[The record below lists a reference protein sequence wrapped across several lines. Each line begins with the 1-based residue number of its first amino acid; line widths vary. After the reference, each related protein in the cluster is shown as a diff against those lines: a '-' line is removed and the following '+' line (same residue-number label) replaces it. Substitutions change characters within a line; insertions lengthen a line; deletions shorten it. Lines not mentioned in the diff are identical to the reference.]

1 MKKLFKIG
9 IWHYH
14 GGSYANG
21 GAFAYTEALQEILT
35 KTSFSGTEIV
45 HVGYNIDQIFK
56 SGSNALSLTPI
67 YRTRWP
73 KLLNSICIRLPFF
86 GIKLSNRIKK
96 KYNNKLI
103 DNLKHAGIEV
113 IYYINPGIEIDNF
126 PHISTLWDLG
136 HISMFAFPEVS
147 MHGKLESRIENLNR
161 DINKALIICA
171 ESEAGKKELIRYCPV
186 NPDRIHVI
194 PMIPGLIVKDQI
206 ATEQVDILAND
217 KFFIYPARYWPH
229 KNHYNLLLAFQ
240 QFIFNFPK
248 VKLVFTGANQN
259 NIDYINSVIQSLG
272 LEKNVIQLGVVSLPQ
287 LKWLYKNAIS
297 LVMPTFLGPTNMPL
311 LEAYYLGCKV
321 ICSRLDGHVEQLGEA
336 ARYFDPLNPN
346 EIFVQMKSLYE
357 ESIGDQKKAVEISYN
372 ETATIAALNSLF
384 LKVKHIKITWG
395 AVDEI
400 S

>member
-9 IWHYH
+9 IWYYK

-21 GAFAYTEALQEILT
+21 GAFAYTQALQEILT
-35 KTSFSGTEIV
+35 NNSFPDTEIV
-45 HVGYNIDQIFK
+45 HIGYNIDQI
-56 SGSNALSLTPI
+56 STLGSNALSLTPLHS
-67 YRTRWP
+67 TKWQ
-73 KLLNSICIRLPFF
+73 KLLNSLCIRLPFY
-86 GIKLSNRIKK
+86 GIKLSHKIKK
-96 KYNNKLI
+96 KYNNKLV
-103 DNLKHAGIEV
+103 NKLKRAGIEV

-161 DINKALIICA
+161 DINKALVICA

-206 ATEQVDILAND
+206 VPEDIDSLAND
-217 KFFIYPARYWPH
+217 EFFMYPAKYWPH

-240 QFIFNFPK
+240 KFTSYFPK

-259 NIDYINSVIQSLG
+259 NIDYINHVIQDLG
-272 LEKNVIQLGVVSLPQ
+272 LENNIIQLGVVSLQQ
-287 LKWLYKNAIS
+287 LKWLYKNAVS

-311 LEAYYLGCKV
+311 VEAYYLGCKV
-321 ICSRLDGHVEQLGEA
+321 ICSRLDGHIEQLGEA
-336 ARYFDPLNPN
+336 ARYFDPLDPG
-346 EIFVQMKSLYE
+346 EIFAQMKKLYE
-357 ESIGDQKKAVEISYN
+357 ESTTDQQKAVEIQYH
-372 ETATIAALNSLF
+372 ETATIEALTSLF
-384 LKVKHIKITWG
+384 LKAKHIKRTWG
-395 AVDEI
+395 TVDEI

>member
-9 IWHYH
+9 IWYYN

-21 GAFAYTEALQEILT
+21 GAFAYTQALQEILT
-35 KTSFSGTEIV
+35 NNSFPDTEIV
-45 HVGYNIDQIFK
+45 HIGYNIDQI
-56 SGSNALSLTPI
+56 SALGSNALSLTPI
-67 YRTRWP
+67 HSTKWQ
-73 KLLNSICIRLPFF
+73 KLLNSLCIRLPFY
-86 GIKLSNRIKK
+86 GIKLSHKIKK
-96 KYNNKLI
+96 KYNNKLV
-103 DNLKHAGIEV
+103 NKLKQAGIEV

-161 DINKALIICA
+161 DINKALVICA

-206 ATEQVDILAND
+206 APEEIDFLAND
-217 KFFIYPARYWPH
+217 EFFIYPAKYWPH

-240 QFIFNFPK
+240 KFTSYFPN

-259 NIDYINSVIQSLG
+259 NIDYINHVIQDLSL
-272 LEKNVIQLGVVSLPQ
+272 ENNIIQLGVVSLQQ
-287 LKWLYKNAIS
+287 LKWLYKNAVS

-311 LEAYYLGCKV
+311 VEAYYLGCKV
-321 ICSRLDGHVEQLGEA
+321 ICSRLDGHIEQLGEA
-336 ARYFDPLNPN
+336 ARYFDPLDPE
-346 EIFVQMKSLYE
+346 EIFAQMKKIHE
-357 ESIGDQKKAVEISYN
+357 ESTTGQQKAVEIQYN
-372 ETATIAALNSLF
+372 ETATIAALTSLF
-384 LKVKHIKITWG
+384 LKVKHIKRTWG
-395 AVDEI
+395 TVDEI